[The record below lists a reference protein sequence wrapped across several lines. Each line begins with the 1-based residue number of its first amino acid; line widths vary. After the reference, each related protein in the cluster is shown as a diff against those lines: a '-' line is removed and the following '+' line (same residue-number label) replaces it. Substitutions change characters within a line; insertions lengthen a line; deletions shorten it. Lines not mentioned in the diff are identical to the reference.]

1 MNYTNSE
8 LPYISNKS
16 EGTGGK
22 IKTCEE
28 DFIVNEIPAYEP
40 SGEGEHLFI
49 HITKRGITTKDVQ
62 KALAKIYNA
71 NFKDVEFAGIKDKHA
86 LTSQYFSVWLR
97 NGQSKNLAYEL
108 EKNMPITINN
118 MEFHNRKLKMGHL
131 RGNAFKIKIREIKM
145 SLDEAYTRACKIA
158 EEIHKKGLPNFYGEQ
173 RFGKDGD
180 NAERGFRLLKGQEI
194 VHNKWLK
201 RFLLSS
207 LQSNLFNYYL
217 TKRIE
222 NKLFDKILKGDIAK
236 KQDTGGLF
244 VVEEVD
250 DEQKR
255 LENKEICFTGPMFG
269 KKMKQAGDKAG
280 ELEASVLQENDITEE
295 EIKKAKLTGTRRAGI
310 IIPEIKIE
318 QQEDGLNLEFSL
330 PKGAF
335 ATIVLR
341 EIMKN
346 EVNTD

>member
-1 MNYTNSE
+1 MNYTNLE
-8 LPYISNKS
+8 LPYISQKF
-16 EGTGGK
+16 EGIGGE
-22 IKTCEE
+22 IKTCPEN
-28 DFIVNEIPAYEP
+28 FIVNEMPAYEP

-62 KALAKIYNA
+62 KALAKIYNT

-97 NGQSKNLAYEL
+97 NGQSKKLAYEL

-131 RGNAFKIKIREIKM
+131 KGNVFKIKISNIKIP
-145 SLDEAYTRACKIA
+145 LNEAYKRAYNIT

-180 NAERGFRLLKGQEI
+180 NADRGFRILKGEER

-217 TKRIE
+217 TRRIE

-236 KQDTGGLF
+236 KHDTGGIF

-250 DEQKR
+250 KEQIR
-255 LENKEICFTGPMFG
+255 LDNKEICFTGPMYG
-269 KKMKQAGDKAG
+269 KKMKQADDEAG
-280 ELEASVLQENDITEE
+280 ELEASVLKEYEIKEE
-295 EIKKAKLTGTRRAGI
+295 EIKEAKLTGTRRAGI
-310 IIPEIKIE
+310 ILPRIKIE
-318 QQEDGLNLEFSL
+318 QQSDGLTLEFSL

-346 EVNTD
+346 DVNND